1 MTASVYRKGDYYH
14 IMISYYDDNHKRKQK
29 SISTGLTVSGNN
41 KRKAEQ
47 KRLEVLKEWQDKIVS
62 GGDILFSEYL
72 KQWLEETKHTVKENT
87 YHGYKQTVLN
97 VICPYFEEKK
107 IKLYDLR
114 PNHIQD
120 FYNYKL
126 NECGLTA
133 NTIHHYHA
141 NISKA
146 LNYAVKMGRIK
157 NNSANKIELPKKE
170 QHIADFYSVDELKK
184 LLEYVKGDDMEV
196 VVLLASWFGLRR
208 GEIIG
213 LKWSC
218 VDFENEIIS
227 IIGTITDKG
236 ESGSKIKNMKYRAST
251 KTASSMRAFAM
262 PKECSEYLKELKAS
276 QDRRKEKDK
285 NYNHE
290 WDEYVCVRKNGDLIS
305 LDYATRRFP
314 KICENCGLKRLKLH
328 ELRHTNISLLLQS
341 GASIKE
347 LQEWAGHSSYTTT
360 ANIYAHLSA
369 KSKQKLT
376 SAIENILC

>member
-1 MTASVYRKGDYYH
+1 MTAHIYKKGDYYH
-14 IMISYYDDNHKRKQK
+14 IMISYYDDNHKRRQK

-41 KRKAEQ
+41 KRKVEQ
-47 KRLEVLKEWQDKIVS
+47 KKLEILKEWQDKIVS
-62 GGDILFSEYL
+62 GGDVLFSEYL
-72 KQWLEETKHTVKENT
+72 KQWLEDTKHTVKEST
-87 YHGYKQTVLN
+87 YHSYRQTVLN
-97 VICPYFEEKK
+97 VICPYFEGKK
-107 IKLYDLR
+107 IKLYDLE
-114 PNHIQD
+114 PQHIQD
-120 FYNYKL
+120 FYNFKL
-126 NECGLTA
+126 NDCGVTA

-157 NNSANKIELPKKE
+157 SNPAKQIDLPKKE
-170 QHIADFYSVDELKK
+170 QHTAEVFTADELKT
-184 LLEYVKGDDMEV
+184 LLEYVKGSDMEV

-218 VDFENEIIS
+218 VDFENGILS
-227 IIGTITDKG
+227 ITGTITDKG
-236 ESGSKIKNMKYRAST
+236 ESGSRIKNMKYRNST
-251 KTASSMRAFAM
+251 KTASSMRAFSM
-262 PKECSEYLKELKAS
+262 PKECSEYLRELKNA
-276 QDRRKEKDK
+276 QDRRKKK
-285 NYNHE
+285 YRNYNHK
-290 WDEYVCVRKNGDLIS
+290 WDEYVCVRENGDLIP
-305 LDYATRRFP
+305 LDYVTRRFP
-314 KICENCGLKRLKLH
+314 KLCENCGLKRLNFH